1 MGKKDI
7 YIKKTEEHV
16 LKLLEGKD
24 IELVDVE
31 FVKELDDYYLRV
43 FIDRPEGI
51 SINDCTEL
59 SRPMNDIL
67 DSEDY
72 IDEAYIF
79 EVCSCGDRPFKK
91 DRDFE
96 RNLNTKVEARTYK
109 AIDGAK
115 EFVGI
120 LKSFD
125 KENVVLTIDDVD
137 VNFERKNLSLVRKA
151 F

>member
-1 MGKKDI
+1 MGKKDT

-16 LKLLEGKD
+16 LKLLEGTE

-43 FIDRPEGI
+43 FIDKKGGV

-72 IDEAYIF
+72 ISEAYIF
-79 EVCSCGDRPFKK
+79 EVCSSGDRPLKK

-96 RNLNTKVEARTYK
+96 RNLNEKIELRTYK
-109 AIDGAK
+109 AIDSSK
-115 EFVGI
+115 EFVGRLI
-120 LKSFD
+120 SFD
-125 KENVVLTIDDVD
+125 KESVTVLIDDEEIKFD
-137 VNFERKNLSLVRKA
+137 RKNLSLVRKA

>member
-1 MGKKDI
+1 MGKKDT

-16 LKLLEGKD
+16 LKLLEGTE

-43 FIDRPEGI
+43 FIDKKGGV

-72 IDEAYIF
+72 IAEAYIF
-79 EVCSCGDRPFKK
+79 EVCSSGDRPFKK

-96 RNLNTKVEARTYK
+96 RNLNEKIELRTYK
-109 AIDGAK
+109 AIDSCK
-115 EFVGI
+115 EFVGKLLAFDNETVTVLI
-120 LKSFD
+120 DD
-125 KENVVLTIDDVD
+125 KEMKFD
-137 VNFERKNLSLVRKA
+137 RKNLSLVRKA